1 MPVRAIRG
9 SYSMVYDLSVKIKN
23 DLIKNN
29 FLPILNFRKIVRIGI
44 ESTLWLLSSIIAS
57 LIRYDGLILKDNYN
71 EVLFLGILGSIVYF
85 LFNIFFAVYKI
96 QLMKASFEETLRISL
111 SILFTTLT
119 IFAIRIG
126 FDFPNL
132 PRLTSILCGIISLI
146 LQIIFRI
153 IISGRLNRKIFRN
166 TTGIRTLVYG
176 SGITAQ
182 QVVDQMLYQSDIYHP
197 IGFLDDDKNKSNFM
211 FRGRKVLGTID
222 NLEEVVISENPEILV
237 VAIASISLAAL
248 ISLEQKCKDLKISIR
263 IIPNALEIMRKN
275 LKLSDI
281 SELSIEDILGRQQ
294 IDYDNAD
301 LVDFL
306 NGKRILI
313 TGAGGSIGSEIA
325 RQIASI
331 NASNLF
337 LLDRNENSLLDL
349 CLSINND
356 GLFINNNI
364 ILCDIR
370 DSETVSK
377 VISEL
382 KPDVVFHAAAL
393 KHLVLLE
400 NFPEEAHK
408 TNVLATKNLIN
419 CCLENNVKYFINIS
433 TDKAAEPISQL
444 GKSKYICERII
455 AGIDVIDK
463 KYISV
468 RFGNVVGSNGS
479 FLNTFRQQIKNG
491 GPLTVTHKEVT
502 RYFMTIEEA
511 VYLVLK
517 SVLVGKCGETLILDM
532 GNPVKIN
539 DVAKKMI
546 ADSGKEIEIKY
557 TGLRPGE
564 KLNEILVG
572 RNEIVYYGE
581 NRNIR
586 HTKVPAYNETI
597 K

>member
-1 MPVRAIRG
+1 VLNKSNFVR
-9 SYSMVYDLSVKIKN
+9 
-23 DLIKNN
+23 NN
-29 FLPILNFRKIVRIGI
+29 ICPILNFRKIVRISI
-44 ESTLWLLSSIIAS
+44 ESLLWICASIIAS
-57 LIRYDGLILKDNYN
+57 FVRYDGTISKDKYIN
-71 EVLFLGILGSIVYF
+71 VLFLGMLGAVIYF
-85 LFNIFFAVYKI
+85 LNNIIFATYKT
-96 QLMKASFEETLRISL
+96 QLVRASFEELIRISL
-111 SILFTTLT
+111 SILTTTLFLLSAR
-119 IFAIRIG
+119 IFFG
-126 FDFPNL
+126 FPNL
-132 PRLTSILCGIISLI
+132 PRLTPLLCGIISLI
-146 LQIIFRI
+146 LQISLRI
-153 IISGRLNRKIFRN
+153 LLSGRLSTKLFNQTSGLK
-166 TTGIRTLVYG
+166 TLIYG

-182 QVVDQMLYQSDIYHP
+182 QVVDQMLHSLDGYDP
-197 IGFLDDDKNKSNFM
+197 VGFLDDDKHKSNFM

-222 NLEEVVISENPEILV
+222 SLEEVVQNHNPEILV
-237 VAIASISLAAL
+237 VAITNISPAGL
-248 ISLEQKCKDLKISIR
+248 IALEQRCKKLKISIR
-263 IIPNALEIMRKN
+263 IIPSALEIMKKN

-294 IDYDNAD
+294 LNYDNTD
-301 LVDFL
+301 LISFL
-306 NGKRILI
+306 NDKRILI

-325 RQIASI
+325 RQIAQIST
-331 NASNLF
+331 SNLF
-337 LLDRNENSLLDL
+337 LLDQSENSLLDL

-370 DSETVSK
+370 DSDAVSK
-377 VISEL
+377 LVSEL
-382 KPDVVFHAAAL
+382 RPDIVFHAAAL

-400 NFPEEAHK
+400 KFPEEAHK
-408 TNVLATKNLIN
+408 TNVIATKNLIS
-419 CCLENNVKYFINIS
+419 CCLENNVQYFVNIS
-433 TDKAAEPISQL
+433 TDKAADSISQL
-444 GKSKYICERII
+444 GKSKYLCERII
-455 AGIDVIDK
+455 AGIDEIDK

-479 FLNTFRQQIKNG
+479 FLNTFRQQIKND
-491 GPLTVTHKEVT
+491 GPLTVTHQEVT

-532 GNPVKIN
+532 GDPVKII

-572 RNEIVYYGE
+572 KNEIVYYGE
-581 NRNIR
+581 NKNIR
-586 HTKVPAYNETI
+586 HTKVSAYNETI

>member
-1 MPVRAIRG
+1 
-9 SYSMVYDLSVKIKN
+9 MVYDLSVKIN
-23 DLIKNN
+23 NNLIRNN
-29 FLPILNFRKIVRIGI
+29 ILPILDFRKIIRISV
-44 ESTLWLLSSIIAS
+44 ESTLWIFSSIIAS
-57 LIRYDGLILKDNYN
+57 FIIYDGLILTDNYN
-71 EVLFLGILGSIVYF
+71 EVLFLGILGSVAYF
-85 LFNIFFAVYKI
+85 LFNIIFAVYKI

-119 IFAIRIG
+119 LYTIRIS

-132 PRLTSILCGIISLI
+132 PRLTPILCGIIALI
-146 LQIIFRI
+146 LQIGFRI
-153 IISGRLNRKIFRN
+153 ILSGRLDRKIFRK
-166 TTGIRTLVYG
+166 TTGIKTLIYG

-182 QVVDQMLYQSDIYHP
+182 QVVDQMLYRSDIYHP
-197 IGFLDDDKNKSNFM
+197 IGFLDDDIKKSNFM

-222 NLEEVVISENPEILV
+222 NLEEVVRSKSPEILV
-237 VAIASISLAAL
+237 VAIASIGSATL

-263 IIPNALEIMRKN
+263 IIPNALEIMKKN

-306 NGKRILI
+306 SDKRILI

-331 NASNLF
+331 NAPKLF
-337 LLDRNENSLLDL
+337 LLDRNENALLDL

-377 VISEL
+377 VISDL
-382 KPDVVFHAAAL
+382 KPDIVFHAAAL

-408 TNVLATKNLIN
+408 TNVVATKNLIN
-419 CCLENNVKYFINIS
+419 CCLESNVQYFINIS

-444 GKSKYICERII
+444 GKSKYLCERII

-491 GPLTVTHKEVT
+491 GPLTVTHQEVT

-532 GNPVKIN
+532 GKPVKIN

-546 ADSGKEIEIKY
+546 SDSGKEIEIKY
-557 TGLRPGE
+557 TGLRQGE
-564 KLNEILVG
+564 KLNEILIG
-572 RNEIVYYGE
+572 QNEIFYYGE
-581 NRNIR
+581 NKYIR
-586 HTKVPAYNETI
+586 HTKVPSLNGIQYEI
-597 K
+597 

>member
-1 MPVRAIRG
+1 MQNNSNFIR
-9 SYSMVYDLSVKIKN
+9 
-23 DLIKNN
+23 NN
-29 FLPILNFRKIVRIGI
+29 IFPILNFRKFIRIAI
-44 ESTLWLLSSIIAS
+44 ESFLWVFASIIAS
-57 LIRYDGLILKDNYN
+57 VIRYDGIIPKDKYIN
-71 EVLFLGILGSIVYF
+71 VLSLGILGAFVYF
-85 LFNIFFAVYKI
+85 LNNIIFATYKT
-96 QLMKASFEETLRISL
+96 QLIRASFEEVIRMSL
-111 SILFTTLT
+111 SISTTTL
-119 IFAIRIG
+119 FLFSARL
-126 FDFPNL
+126 FFEFPNL
-132 PRLTSILCGIISLI
+132 PMLTPLLCGIISI
-146 LQIIFRI
+146 MLQISFRI
-153 IISGRLNRKIFRN
+153 LVSGRLSKKLFNQTN
-166 TTGIRTLVYG
+166 GIKTLIYG

-182 QVVDQMLYQSDIYHP
+182 QVVDQMLHSLDGYDP
-197 IGFLDDDKNKSNFM
+197 VGFLDDDKNKSSFM
-211 FRGRKVLGTID
+211 YRGRKVLGTID
-222 NLEEVVISENPEILV
+222 SLEEVVQNRNPEILV
-237 VAIASISLAAL
+237 VAITSISSTNL
-248 ISLEQKCKDLKISIR
+248 IALEQRCKKLKISIR
-263 IIPNALEIMRKN
+263 IIPSALEIMKKN

-294 IDYDNAD
+294 INYDNTD
-301 LVDFL
+301 LISFL
-306 NGKRILI
+306 NNKRILI

-325 RQIASI
+325 RQISQI
-331 NASNLF
+331 STSNLF

-349 CLSINND
+349 CLSIDND

-370 DSETVSK
+370 DSDTVSK
-377 VISEL
+377 LICEL
-382 KPDVVFHAAAL
+382 KPDIVFHAAAL

-400 NFPEEAHK
+400 NYPEEAHK
-408 TNVLATKNLIN
+408 TNVIATKNLIN
-419 CCLENNVKYFINIS
+419 CCLENNVQYFINIS

-444 GKSKYICERII
+444 GKSKYLCERII

-468 RFGNVVGSNGS
+468 RFGNVIGSNGS
-479 FLNTFRQQIKNG
+479 FLNTFRQQIKND
-491 GPLTVTHKEVT
+491 GPLTVTHQEVT

-532 GNPVKIN
+532 GDPVKIN

-572 RNEIVYYGE
+572 KNEIVYYGE
-581 NRNIR
+581 NENIR
-586 HTKVPAYNETI
+586 HTKVPAYNEII

>member
-1 MPVRAIRG
+1 MQNNSNFIR
-9 SYSMVYDLSVKIKN
+9 
-23 DLIKNN
+23 NN
-29 FLPILNFRKIVRIGI
+29 IFPILNFRKFIRIAI
-44 ESTLWLLSSIIAS
+44 ESFLWVFASIIAS
-57 LIRYDGLILKDNYN
+57 VIRYDGIIPKDKYIN
-71 EVLFLGILGSIVYF
+71 VLSLGILGAFVYF
-85 LFNIFFAVYKI
+85 LNNIVFATYKT
-96 QLMKASFEETLRISL
+96 QLIRASFEEVIRINL
-111 SILFTTLT
+111 SISTTTL
-119 IFAIRIG
+119 FLFSARL
-126 FDFPNL
+126 FFEFPNL
-132 PRLTSILCGIISLI
+132 PMLTPLLCGIISI
-146 LQIIFRI
+146 MLQISFRI
-153 IISGRLNRKIFRN
+153 LVSGRLSKKLFNQTNRMK
-166 TTGIRTLVYG
+166 TLIYG

-182 QVVDQMLYQSDIYHP
+182 QVVDQMLHSLDGYDP
-197 IGFLDDDKNKSNFM
+197 VGFLDDDKNKSSFM
-211 FRGRKVLGTID
+211 YRGRKVLGTID
-222 NLEEVVISENPEILV
+222 SLEEVVQNQNPEILV
-237 VAIASISLAAL
+237 VAITSINSTNL
-248 ISLEQKCKDLKISIR
+248 IALEQRCKKLKISIR
-263 IIPNALEIMRKN
+263 IIPSALEIMKKN

-281 SELSIEDILGRQQ
+281 SKLSIEDILGRQQ
-294 IDYDNAD
+294 INYDNTD
-301 LVDFL
+301 LISFL
-306 NGKRILI
+306 NNKRILI

-325 RQIASI
+325 RQISQI
-331 NASNLF
+331 STSNLF

-349 CLSINND
+349 CLSIDND

-370 DSETVSK
+370 DSDTVSK
-377 VISEL
+377 LICEL
-382 KPDVVFHAAAL
+382 KPDIVFHAAAL

-408 TNVLATKNLIN
+408 TNVIATKNLIN
-419 CCLENNVKYFINIS
+419 CCLENNVQYFINIS

-444 GKSKYICERII
+444 GKSKYLCERII

-468 RFGNVVGSNGS
+468 RFGNVIGSNGS
-479 FLNTFRQQIKNG
+479 FLNTFRQQIKND
-491 GPLTVTHKEVT
+491 GPLTVTHQEVT

-532 GNPVKIN
+532 GDPVKIN

-572 RNEIVYYGE
+572 KNEIVYYGE
-581 NRNIR
+581 NENIR

>member
-1 MPVRAIRG
+1 
-9 SYSMVYDLSVKIKN
+9 MVYDLRVKTRISVIQ
-23 DLIKNN
+23 NN
-29 FLPILNFRKIVRIGI
+29 VFPILTFRKIIRIGI
-44 ESTLWLLSSIIAS
+44 ESILWLFSSIIAS
-57 LIRYDGLILKDNYN
+57 LIRYDGLILKNNYN
-71 EVLFLGILGSIVYF
+71 EVLFLGILGSVVYL
-85 LFNIFFAVYKI
+85 LFNIIFAVYKT

-119 IFAIRIG
+119 LFTIRVS

-132 PRLTSILCGIISLI
+132 PRLTPILCGIISLI
-146 LQIIFRI
+146 LQIILRI
-153 IISGRLNRKIFRN
+153 IISGRLNRKIFKRN
-166 TTGIRTLVYG
+166 TGIKTLIYG

-182 QVVDQMLYQSDIYHP
+182 QVVDQMLYKSDIYLP
-197 IGFLDDDKNKSNFM
+197 IGFLDDDENKSNFM

-222 NLEEVVISENPEILV
+222 NLEEIVVNKNPEILV
-237 VAIASISLAAL
+237 VAITSISSASL
-248 ISLEQKCKDLKISIR
+248 ISLEQRCKDLNITIR

-294 IDYDNAD
+294 INYDNAD
-301 LVDFL
+301 LIGFL
-306 NGKRILI
+306 NNKTILI

-325 RQIASI
+325 RQIAQIST
-331 NASNLF
+331 SNLF

-364 ILCDIR
+364 VLCDIR

-377 VISEL
+377 LVSEL
-382 KPDVVFHAAAL
+382 KPDIVFHAAAL

-408 TNVLATKNLIN
+408 TNVIATKNLIN
-419 CCLENNVKYFINIS
+419 CCLENNVQYFINIS

-444 GKSKYICERII
+444 GKSKYLCERII

-491 GPLTVTHKEVT
+491 GPLTVTHQEVT

-532 GNPVKIN
+532 GDPVKIN

-546 ADSGKEIEIKY
+546 ADSGREIEIKY

-572 RNEIVYYGE
+572 KNEIVYYGD
-581 NRNIR
+581 NKNIR
-586 HTKVPAYNETI
+586 HTKVPAYNESI